1 MPVLEAFL
9 RVMADR
15 CTPTKGGARHR
26 YEGPIADST
35 GIPVRDQSRG
45 DPSTERRAAESKD
58 SYASGMAP
66 VIDAM
71 DLMHKRTLERVV
83 MVSSDSDFER
93 LAQSPREED
102 LKACGFGERKR
113 DFSKTRPPLSSTP
126 TARLDTSRAPPPSA
140 TTGPHSRSPP
150 LTPGRPCCTT
160 LRVVPRPN
168 DRSGSAALN

>member
-58 SYASGMAP
+58 SYASGMAQNC
-66 VIDAM
+66 
-71 DLMHKRTLERVV
+71 L
-83 MVSSDSDFER
+83 
-93 LAQSPREED
+93 
-102 LKACGFGERKR
+102 
-113 DFSKTRPPLSSTP
+113 
-126 TARLDTSRAPPPSA
+126 
-140 TTGPHSRSPP
+140 
-150 LTPGRPCCTT
+150 T
-160 LRVVPRPN
+160 LRSLVHSQDPSNRELLV
-168 DRSGSAALN
+168 